1 MALAAVGD
9 AVEAESESCLDIF
22 FGYVR
27 RGIANE
33 VLRAVRR
40 CPNLCW
46 PILTYAHLCST
57 SIANEVLRT
66 VRRCPN
72 LSLLILTYSPPI
84 SPNLSCATD

>member
-40 CPNLCW
+40 CPNL
-46 PILTYAHLCST
+46 
-57 SIANEVLRT
+57 
-66 VRRCPN
+66 
-72 LSLLILTYSPPI
+72 SLLILTYSPPI
-84 SPNLSCATD
+84 SPTLSYTTD